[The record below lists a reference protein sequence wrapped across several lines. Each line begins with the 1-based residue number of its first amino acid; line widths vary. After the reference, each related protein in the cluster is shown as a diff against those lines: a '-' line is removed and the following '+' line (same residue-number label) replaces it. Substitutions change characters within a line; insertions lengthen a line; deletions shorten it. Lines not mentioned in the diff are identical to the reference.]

1 MSKGS
6 LKVEMDQPR
15 LCNLGASAM
24 NELHFKEEEEE
35 GGEIRRRCLDEKEDL
50 GWKDDLKGGGPEA
63 ESMDDA
69 LRLFKTK
76 IGEARERSA
85 NAIDKLRIAISSIRC
100 RQISADLFACME
112 MARIIRWIEETRYIR
127 LKPNST

>member
-1 MSKGS
+1 M
-6 LKVEMDQPR
+6 EMDQPR

-112 MARIIRWIEETRYIR
+112 MARIIR
-127 LKPNST
+127 